1 MVISKSVS
9 SQLAITNNKLSM
21 KNFLFSLLLT
31 AAASCLLQLFLPWW
45 TIAIAAFAVAY
56 FIKQNSLLAFVAAFV
71 AVFFLWVVYAYMLS
85 SANDNLLVGKVAEL
99 LKALTKGKTSTLYII
114 TGLIGGLV
122 SGFAALTG
130 SLAGKV
136 K

>member
-1 MVISKSVS
+1 
-9 SQLAITNNKLSM
+9 M
-21 KNFLFSLLLT
+21 KNFFLSLLLT
-31 AAASCLLQLFLPWW
+31 AALSCLLQLFLPWW
-45 TIAIAAFAVAY
+45 IIAVVAFAVAY
-56 FIKQNSLLAFVAAFV
+56 FIKQNSLLAFAAAFI
-71 AVFFLWVVYAYMLS
+71 AVFLLWVIYAYMLS

-99 LKALTKGKTSTLYII
+99 LKALSKGKTSTLYII

-122 SGFAALTG
+122 SGFGALTG

>member
-1 MVISKSVS
+1 
-9 SQLAITNNKLSM
+9 M
-21 KNFLFSLLLT
+21 KNFFLSFFLT
-31 AAASCLLQLFLPWW
+31 VAASCLLQLFLPWW

-71 AVFFLWVVYAYMLS
+71 AVFLLWVVYAYMLS

-99 LKALTKGKTSTLYII
+99 LKAITKGKTSTLYII

-130 SLAGKV
+130 SLAGKM